1 MNNYILDLLQKA
13 LAKFELEQ
21 VPTIQLESPKV
32 AEHGDWS
39 TNLAM
44 LLAKPLRQN
53 PRAIAQQL
61 IDAMDVDESILEAVE
76 IAGPGFINFRFSKE
90 HVSQEL
96 P

>member
-13 LAKFELEQ
+13 VASFELEQ
-21 VPTIQLESPKV
+21 LPSIQLESPKV

-53 PRAIAQQL
+53 PRAIAQQIVDAL
-61 IDAMDVDESILEAVE
+61 EIDPRILEAVE
-76 IAGPGFINFRFSKE
+76 IQR
-90 HVSQEL
+90 
-96 P
+96 